1 MSRTRFLL
9 SLAWRDLSA
18 SGHALWVFCAC
29 LALGVAL
36 IAATGGLYR
45 QVSDGLLADTRALAG
60 GDLEVSAREPL
71 PAAAVE
77 WMSATGIVSRVAELP
92 TMMGTADGGL
102 QIVELYS
109 VDAAYPLYGSLVLAP
124 DRSLEMVTGRR
135 EGTWG
140 VAVDPVLAD
149 RLGLSVGDQV
159 EIGELT
165 LDVRAVIESQPD
177 RRLSADWRGAPVLIA
192 AAALEASGLVTP
204 ASRIEYEYRLRTD
217 ADPETWQ
224 NDFFTAFPDAPWEV
238 RTFRQQSQRIAERLG
253 QVASGLL
260 IIGFSTLFIGGL
272 GVFNSVQAYLQG
284 KLETI
289 ATLRAL
295 GLRARPLASVYLL
308 QVGVLAGAACLVGA
322 LMGLGIGIGG
332 AAFAETQ
339 VRMSTATAGALLPAL
354 AAMGFGILIAFTFS
368 FPAIGRALSVQPA
381 ALFRSLQ
388 GATTRTPVGWWAAT
402 AAGCMLI
409 VLLVLTL
416 LPDAWFAVGFIGFVC
431 GLLGLLELLVRG
443 LRRAAI
449 ALDRRPALGRHF
461 TVRLALANLHR
472 PGSALRTSLLSLGS
486 ALTLLVACT
495 TVVSALI
502 ETLASTIP
510 DEAPALVLYDIA
522 THQRDD
528 VTNVLETHGAQRVD
542 IAPLVQGRL
551 TKVNQ
556 ALLADSDD
564 PDRRREA
571 RNEHKLTYAASNID
585 GVTVARGAWW
595 AGIDG
600 TSGDAGAKVVMEDR
614 EADELELE
622 IGDRLTFIIEDQ
634 PLEAELTGI
643 YRQSGLQ
650 TRFWFEAIL
659 SDGSLEP
666 FISRFVGA
674 AYMDPDA
681 AVAAQS
687 VIAERA
693 PNVVTVRTAE
703 ILETAGDLLG
713 KATAG
718 LSAVAGI
725 ALAVSMLV
733 LTSVVA
739 TSRARQVY
747 DAMVLHAMGARLS
760 AIRASLKLEYRLL
773 ALVTSGFAVVLG
785 TAVAVPL
792 LVYRLE
798 LPPTFPLWPSILAG
812 IGVSMLSLHIGAR
825 YLLRRLTL
833 QPALLLRQGE

>member
-1 MSRTRFLL
+1 MQFLL

-18 SGHALWVFCAC
+18 SGHALWVFCTC

-71 PAAAVE
+71 PPAAVA
-77 WMSATGIVSRVAELP
+77 WMAATGTVSRVAELP
-92 TMMGTADGGL
+92 TMMGTADGAL

-109 VDAAYPLYGSLVLAP
+109 VDAAYPLYGSLVLDP
-124 DRSLEMVTGRR
+124 DRPLETVTARR
-135 EGTWG
+135 DGTWG
-140 VAVDPVLAD
+140 AAVDPVLAD
-149 RLGLSVGDQV
+149 RLGLSVGDRV
-159 EIGELT
+159 EIGALT
-165 LDVRAVIESQPD
+165 LEVRAVIERQPD

-192 AAALEASGLVTP
+192 AAALDASGLVTP

-217 ADPETWQ
+217 MDPEAWQ
-224 NDFFTAFPDAPWEV
+224 NEFFTAFPDVPWEV

-284 KLETI
+284 KLATI

-295 GLRARPLASVYLL
+295 GLRARPLAAVYLL
-308 QVGVLAGAACLVGA
+308 QVGLLAGAACLAGA
-322 LMGLGIGIGG
+322 LAGLGIGIGG

-339 VRMSTATAGALLPAL
+339 VRMSTAAAGALLPAL
-354 AAMGFGILIAFTFS
+354 AAMAFGILIAFTFS

-402 AAGCMLI
+402 AAGCTLI
-409 VLLVLTL
+409 VMLVLTV
-416 LPDAWFAVGFIGFVC
+416 LPDPWFALGFIGVVG
-431 GLLGLLELLVRG
+431 GLLGLLELVVRG
-443 LRRAAI
+443 LRRAAL

-461 TVRLALANLHR
+461 TVRLAFANLHR

-522 THQRDD
+522 PHQRDD
-528 VTNVLETHGAQRVD
+528 VTSALETHGAQRVD

-551 TKVNQ
+551 SRVNEES
-556 ALLADSDD
+556 LADSDD
-564 PDRRREA
+564 PERRREA
-571 RNEHKLTYAASNID
+571 RDEHKLTYAASNID
-585 GVTVARGAWW
+585 GVTVARGDWW
-595 AGIDG
+595 AGSDG
-600 TSGDAGAKVVMEDR
+600 AGDAGAKVVMEDR
-614 EADELELE
+614 EADELELGV
-622 IGDRLTFIIEDQ
+622 GDRLTFIIEDQ

-643 YRQSGLQ
+643 YRQRGLQ

-681 AVAAQS
+681 AIAAQS
-687 VIAERA
+687 AIAESA

-747 DAMVLHAMGARLS
+747 DATVLHVMGARLS

-773 ALVTSGFAVVLG
+773 ALVTSVFAVVLG

-812 IGVSMLSLHIGAR
+812 VGVSVLSLHIGAR